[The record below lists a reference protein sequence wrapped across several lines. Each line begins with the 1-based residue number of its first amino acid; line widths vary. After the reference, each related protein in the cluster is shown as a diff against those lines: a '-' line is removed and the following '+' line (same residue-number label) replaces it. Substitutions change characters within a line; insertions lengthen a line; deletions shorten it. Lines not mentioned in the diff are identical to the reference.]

1 MRRAVRNYMIIN
13 RIDWCRYC
21 LALDSLWHYLAVMID
36 DQFDERVWMRQ
47 AIIEALKAY
56 DVGEVPVGC
65 VIVLDNQIIGRGHN
79 QTRQLKDATAHAEI
93 IAITSA
99 SEVVGDWRL
108 EGAELYC
115 TLEPCAMCAGAAVL
129 ARIRRIVFGA
139 SDPKFGACGS
149 IFNIPVEPR
158 LNHRIELVGGVMA
171 EDIADMMRMFF
182 QELRQKKGGLN

>member
-1 MRRAVRNYMIIN
+1 
-13 RIDWCRYC
+13 
-21 LALDSLWHYLAVMID
+21 MID
-36 DQFDERVWMRQ
+36 DIFDEKIWMRQ

-65 VIVLDNQIIGRGHN
+65 VIVLDNQIVGRGHN

-129 ARIRRIVFGA
+129 ARIKRIIFGA

-149 IFNIPVEPR
+149 IFNIPAEPR
-158 LNHRIELVGGVMA
+158 LNHRIELLGGVMA

-182 QELRQKKGGLN
+182 QEVRQKKGGLN